1 MREATRSD
9 ARHMGVRGCA
19 SVTQAMRQTPRT
31 MATTLASFLSRI
43 KLFRLL
49 VVAVSQYFLGLA
61 WGHNTHTP
69 VGMGASSSRPLSKAR
84 LPASMVNKE
93 YVGDATHTS
102 GAVDAEG
109 KIVTMTSKNR
119 AIRVWRTGNMIR
131 YVFTGVVGQ
140 APPATLVVN
149 HGVVINE
156 RHAQFRNKDM
166 SLENW
171 FVQKDGSIRSVYQ
184 TQAQSW
190 ETVFR

>member
-1 MREATRSD
+1 
-9 ARHMGVRGCA
+9 
-19 SVTQAMRQTPRT
+19 
-31 MATTLASFLSRI
+31 
-43 KLFRLL
+43 
-49 VVAVSQYFLGLA
+49 
-61 WGHNTHTP
+61 
-69 VGMGASSSRPLSKAR
+69 MGASSSRPLSKAR

-171 FVQKDGSIRSVYQ
+171 FVQKDGSIRSVHQ
-184 TQAQSW
+184 TQARRRRAGRRSFADA
-190 ETVFR
+190 TDIIR